1 MLGPFTKLPLRT
13 ILVSTALLRV
23 VVVSLS
29 NPLAA
34 QVHTQTLSPERGG
47 IGYLRAGLL
56 LCAVA
61 LVCILVCARAYRR
74 VKREIARLT
83 RTEADLRKRSDILES
98 VLNTIGDGVIVVD
111 EHQNG
116 ILFNP
121 AAERILGGPPSAAPV
136 LCPDKHGLY
145 LSEQGNK
152 VPLDQLPLAGALR
165 GEPVE
170 KLDLFVQNPKSPQGI
185 WLRMSCRPLTPAN
198 RKPGRTPGGVIVLTE
213 ITDLKRA
220 EKALFDTNKEL
231 ELRNRDVERAN
242 QLKSAFLASM
252 SHELRT
258 PLNAIIGFAD
268 LMAEAHTGDLNEK
281 QRRFIERIRTASRHL
296 LALINDILDLSRI
309 EAGCFELRREEF
321 QAADA
326 ADEVL
331 SVVKPL
337 AAAKNIALVGDLS
350 RDLWVNADRIRFK
363 QVLYNL
369 LSNAIKFTGEG
380 GAVCME
386 SRMDGTAPCISVV
399 DTGVGIK
406 AEDQQVIFQAFRQ
419 VGTTTRGL
427 AEGTGLGLAIAKK
440 IVDYHGGR
448 IWVDSEPG
456 KGSRFSFTI
465 AAQSVRYGAAI
476 DTLVPIRSEAGR
488 ARPIL
493 QDVPL
498 AFSLAVPARTASR
511 DRKALVLIAD
521 DDMASRELMLTYLEP
536 TGCET
541 ATAGTGAE
549 AIEKALTLRADV
561 IVLDVLLAEKSGW
574 KALEE
579 LKSQPA
585 TSQIPVIVVTV
596 SDDKQAGYA
605 LGADEYLVKPVVKAD
620 FLSSILRHL
629 PLRPFDAPATLVN
642 GNDAEPVGA
651 PERS

>member
-1 MLGPFTKLPLRT
+1 M
-13 ILVSTALLRV
+13 
-23 VVVSLS
+23 
-29 NPLAA
+29 
-34 QVHTQTLSPERGG
+34 
-47 IGYLRAGLL
+47 GYLKAGLF
-56 LCAVA
+56 LCAVG
-61 LVCILVCARAYRR
+61 LVSIFVCARTYRK
-74 VKREIARLT
+74 VKREVARLT
-83 RTEADLRKRSDILES
+83 RSEADLRKRSEILES

-111 EHQNG
+111 ENENG

-145 LSEQGNK
+145 LSDQGNK
-152 VPLDQLPLAGALR
+152 VPLDQLPLGGALR

-198 RKPGRTPGGVIVLTE
+198 RKPGRTPGGVVVLTE

-281 QRRFIERIRTASRHL
+281 QRRFVERIRTASRHL

-380 GAVCME
+380 GAVCIE
-386 SRMDGTAPCISVV
+386 SRMDGTSPCISVV

-448 IWVDSEPG
+448 IWVDSELG

-476 DTLVPIRSEAGR
+476 DTLVPIRSEPGH

-498 AFSLAVPARTASR
+498 AFNLAVPARSPSR

-521 DDMASRELMLTYLEP
+521 DDMASLELMLTYLEA

-541 ATAGTGAE
+541 MTAETALE
-549 AIEKALTLRADV
+549 AVEIAQTLRPEV
-561 IVLDVLLAEKSGW
+561 IVLDVLLGEKSGW
-574 KALEE
+574 KVLEQ
-579 LKSQPA
+579 LKSQTA
-585 TSQIPVIVVTV
+585 TSQIPVIVMTV
-596 SDDKQAGYA
+596 SDEKQAGFA
-605 LGADEYLVKPVVKAD
+605 LGADDYLVKPVVKAD
-620 FLSSILRHL
+620 FLSAILRHL
-629 PLRPFDAPATLVN
+629 PIRPMDTPITVVN
-642 GNDAEPVGA
+642 DNGVQPVGA
-651 PERS
+651 PERP

>member
-1 MLGPFTKLPLRT
+1 M
-13 ILVSTALLRV
+13 
-23 VVVSLS
+23 
-29 NPLAA
+29 
-34 QVHTQTLSPERGG
+34 
-47 IGYLRAGLL
+47 L
-56 LCAVA
+56 LCAIA
-61 LVCILVCARAYRR
+61 LVCIVICWRTYLR
-74 VKREIARLT
+74 VKKEMARLT
-83 RTEADLRKRSDILES
+83 RTETDLGKRSEILES

-111 EHQNG
+111 ENENG

-121 AAERILGGPPSAAPV
+121 AAERILGGPPTAAPV

-145 LSEQGNK
+145 LSDQGK
-152 VPLDQLPLAGALR
+152 KLPVDQLPLAGALR

-170 KLDLFVQNPKSPQGI
+170 KLDLFVQNPNSPQGI
-185 WLRMSCRPLTPAN
+185 WLRMSCRPLTTTN
-198 RKPGRTPGGVIVLTE
+198 RKAGRPHGGVVVLTE

-268 LMAEAHTGDLNEK
+268 LMAEAHTGELNEK

-321 QAADA
+321 PAADA

-337 AAAKNIALVGDLS
+337 ATAKNIALVGDLS

-369 LSNAIKFTGEG
+369 LSNAIKFTGEN

-465 AAQSVRYGAAI
+465 AAQSVRYGGAI
-476 DTLVPIRSEAGR
+476 DTLVPIRSEPGR

-498 AFSLAVPARTASR
+498 AFSLAVPARAAAR

-521 DDMASRELMLTYLEP
+521 DDTASLELMLTYLET

-541 ATAGTGAE
+541 LTAGTGAE
-549 AIEKALTLRADV
+549 AVEIAQSLRPEV
-561 IVLDVLLAEKSGW
+561 VVLDVLLAEESGW

-579 LKSQPA
+579 VKSQSA

-620 FLSSILRHL
+620 FLSAILRHL
-629 PLRPFDAPATLVN
+629 PMPHPSTRQRRWSMEAVQSRWARPSELRPAYRLVVDPSTRCRN
-642 GNDAEPVGA
+642 TTASTGLEI
-651 PERS
+651 